1 MNTKCN
7 VYLNSDD
14 ISARSAGKRHQ
25 FQFEEDFV
33 PDQESDTSYLD
44 ENDVAFRGMNSSKIK
59 FADGGLTALDSG
71 DFTGLTGPEI
81 LLKHME
87 LAENALYASWKLATS
102 YTDPWTVDIDKVS
115 KQIAHNFTK
124 LFTILLECRD
134 IDHVLSHHRNMSI
147 AAQNPRLFSVV
158 TTYKRAMELLRFD
171 IINKHLMPVSL
182 KLAYD
187 TVNLV
192 LSSSE
197 LQQTDPRLKTL
208 SGCYALLKFTEEML
222 NKVYTWSHKDEL
234 YTGLPLESRS
244 DQKHAYEPAVLTNLS
259 PRSHL
264 SPRTNEVDYSN
275 VEQLSGVVSPRHSKF
290 QQPGKR

>member
-1 MNTKCN
+1 MN
-7 VYLNSDD
+7 
-14 ISARSAGKRHQ
+14 AGKIE
-25 FQFEEDFV
+25 FSE
-33 PDQESDTSYLD
+33 
-44 ENDVAFRGMNSSKIK
+44 
-59 FADGGLTALDSG
+59 GGFLALDSG
-71 DFTGLTGPEI
+71 DFSGLTGPET

-87 LAENALYASWKLATS
+87 LAESALFSSWKLATS
-102 YTDPWTVDIDKVS
+102 YTDAWTSDIDKAS

-134 IDHVLSHHRNMSI
+134 IDHILSHRRNSSV

-171 IINKHLMPVSL
+171 IVNKHLLPVSL
-182 KLAYD
+182 KLSYE

-192 LSSSE
+192 LTSTE

-222 NKVYTWSHKDEL
+222 NKVYTWSHHDEI

-244 DQKHAYEPAVLTNLS
+244 DQRHAYEPAVLRNLS
-259 PRSHL
+259 PRSR
-264 SPRTNEVDYSN
+264 PVTNEVDYSN
-275 VEQLSGVVSPRHSKF
+275 LEQITGVVSPRPGKL
-290 QQPGKR
+290 QQPGKKYAKLTIC